1 MVLLQKFNAIH
12 VHGRVG
18 AEGANKFFNRK
29 WPFMTVLWPILGKNS
44 RASLAV
50 RFPEAQNRK
59 GTESGLGKGMMAKD
73 QTLGFLALVPYL
85 KIVLRC

>member
-1 MVLLQKFNAIH
+1 
-12 VHGRVG
+12 
-18 AEGANKFFNRK
+18 
-29 WPFMTVLWPILGKNS
+29 MTVLWPILGKNS

-73 QTLGFLALVPYL
+73 QTLGFLALVPNL
-85 KIVLRC
+85 KIVLRF